1 MSSNR
6 ELAAG
11 IAHVIK
17 SSNMRQ
23 LTRIYRQCS
32 TKCTMPLKCLFGQDS
47 VMYKIIGNHTLSTSS
62 DFNTVITC
70 TQDITF
76 ILYVTVRTVVTV
88 ALQSDPNNILFNTD
102 EVKSPGTY
110 LFPAGY
116 QGLVVKIYANIP
128 SC

>member
-11 IAHVIK
+11 IVHVIK

-47 VMYKIIGNHTLSTSS
+47 VMYKIIGNHTLSTSP

-70 TQDITF
+70 TQDITL
-76 ILYVTVRTVVTV
+76 ILYITVRTVVTV

-110 LFPAGY
+110 SFPAGY
-116 QGLVVKIYANIP
+116 QGSVVNIYANIP